1 MPGQGRLPVGHVVA
15 GRYQVA
21 ACLGTGEMGEVY
33 DVRDTSTG
41 YAYALK
47 LYRPEVVQRPDA
59 IPAFERDAGKI
70 GELGV
75 DSIAKVYEFGVEP
88 QTGCPYSLG
97 ELVLLPSLQQ
107 QIAAS
112 GPLPLATIEVIL
124 RTLSPAFDRAH
135 QAGFVHRG
143 VKPTNLFASQ
153 TEGGNWETRI
163 TEFGQA
169 SLRLLVPPPPGWT
182 ATPGWLSAEQ
192 ADPSIPASPAMD
204 VYTLGLVVF
213 YALTGRS
220 VFRAAVT
227 QPPDLNLL
235 WSEMTAP
242 LPPASARA
250 RELGVSLTASLDP
263 WFARAL
269 SVSPAQRFRSVGEMS
284 QALWALVGSSRHVV
298 TMRPPPG
305 VAAAPPVSAQPSR
318 PANAVAQLRPMKQTL
333 MYGMQAPP
341 PPGFPPPQ
349 AVPEMPS
356 LVSLVAEDEDDM
368 PTRAMSREQFE
379 STTGVQPEPGGAFTQ
394 RQNPTMPPG
403 SPASMQAA
411 QLGAGAGQMLPP
423 GAVAPAMPSQPAA
436 FSAVP
441 DALPQRTRSPYLL
454 PLVAAGSI
462 LAVGAIVITIAL
474 ATRSSGA
481 ATAPTVSP
489 PPASA
494 TASAT
499 PSATAPASVA
509 AAPSASTPPPPAPKD
524 ALVKI
529 ACDPEC
535 DELRCDG
542 KAVEMTASGI
552 RLEPGTHECKGSK
565 KGYTTAKETFEV
577 KAGDEVSKTLTLTKV
592 AASGPAPART
602 TQPANTAPPVKTST
616 PSKTPAPAKTCGSF
630 LNPCK

>member
-1 MPGQGRLPVGHVVA
+1 MAAQGRLPVGHVVA

-59 IPAFERDAGKI
+59 IPAFERDARKI
-70 GELGV
+70 AELGV
-75 DSIAKVYEFGVEP
+75 DSIAKVYEFGVEQ

-97 ELVLLPSLQQ
+97 ELVLLPSLQR
-107 QIAAS
+107 QIAAT
-112 GPLPLATIEVIL
+112 GPLPLTSIEVIL
-124 RTLSPAFDRAH
+124 RTLAPAFDRAH

-153 TEGGNWETRI
+153 TEGGNWEARV

-169 SLRLLVPPPPGWT
+169 SLRLIVPPPPGWT

-220 VFRAAVT
+220 VFRAAVS

-250 RELGVSLTASLDP
+250 RELGVSLTPSLDP

-284 QALWALVGSSRHVV
+284 QALWALIGSSQHIV

-305 VAAAPPVSAQPSR
+305 VAAAPPASTQPSR
-318 PANAVAQLRPMKQTL
+318 SANASGPLGSMKQTL

-379 STTGVQPEPGGAFTQ
+379 STSGMQPEAGAAFSQ
-394 RQNPTMPPG
+394 RQHPTMPPG

-411 QLGAGAGQMLPP
+411 QLGAGPGQMLPP
-423 GAVAPAMPSQPAA
+423 GSVAPAMPSQPAGFGA
-436 FSAVP
+436 AP
-441 DALPQRTRSPYLL
+441 DALPQRARSPYLL

-462 LAVGAIVITIAL
+462 LAVGGIVITIAVV
-474 ATRSSGA
+474 TRSSGA
-481 ATAPTVSP
+481 ATAPTVSSP
-489 PPASA
+489 PSA
-494 TASAT
+494 TASAA

-509 AAPSASTPPPPAPKD
+509 AAPSASAPPPPAPKD

-529 ACDPEC
+529 TCDPEC

-552 RLEPGTHECKGSK
+552 RLDPGKHECKGSK

-602 TQPANTAPPVKTST
+602 TQPANTTPPVKTST